1 MLRGTVINIVLA
13 GLLLIVF
20 FFGCNVGQY
29 RMSIGKVFETLFG
42 GGDESSRLALFEYR
56 LPRLCLAILV
66 GLGMGMSGVVMQD
79 LLHNDLASPGTLG
92 VSAGSGLLVTVYVA
106 LLQTNNSSA
115 ILLPVLALLGGLGSA
130 GLIFYSAPAEKK
142 RLQPTRLIMTG
153 VAMSSAYGAVGTL

>member
-1 MLRGTVINIVLA
+1 MRSEGEGADMNIGLIKKEKSPMLRGTVINIVLA

-66 GLGMGMSGVVMQD
+66 GLGMGMSG
-79 LLHNDLASPGTLG
+79 A
-92 VSAGSGLLVTVYVA
+92 
-106 LLQTNNSSA
+106 
-115 ILLPVLALLGGLGSA
+115 
-130 GLIFYSAPAEKK
+130 
-142 RLQPTRLIMTG
+142 
-153 VAMSSAYGAVGTL
+153 

>member
-130 GLIFYSAPAEKK
+130 GLIFLLGTSRKKDCNLPA
-142 RLQPTRLIMTG
+142 L
-153 VAMSSAYGAVGTL
+153 S